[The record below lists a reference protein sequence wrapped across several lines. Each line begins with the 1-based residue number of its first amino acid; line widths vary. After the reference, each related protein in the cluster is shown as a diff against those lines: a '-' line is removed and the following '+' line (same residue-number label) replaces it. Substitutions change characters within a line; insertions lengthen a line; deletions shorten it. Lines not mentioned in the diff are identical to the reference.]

1 MAQAFLDDWTSRA
14 DDALGIF
21 FAEAPIFMVSAAP
34 DWTIRRISG
43 HFAGALG
50 HEPDAL
56 CGRPFTDLLTR
67 TSRRRALRDLIPRFA
82 ETGQISGA
90 ELDFLRADG
99 TVLPAVMDARERRP
113 GAGGEVLA
121 VLHDDSEA
129 RAARAEL
136 GRAIAEAQEASRA
149 KSRFLAAMGHEIR
162 TPMNVILGFAQLL
175 RMSGLDET
183 RRAHVEAIESAGG
196 TLMNLLSD
204 LLDLSRAESG
214 QMRVEAEPFD
224 LDPFL
229 ARLAKWWQT
238 PASEKGLRLRVSKDH
253 GLPDTIVSDRG
264 RIQQVLNNF
273 IGNAI
278 KFTDTGWVTLSVEEL
293 ERDGSRARIRFA
305 VTDTG
310 PGLTADEAAQL
321 FRPFV
326 RIDSDC
332 GKDRGGWGLGLA
344 ICHEIA
350 QAMGGTVGV
359 DSRPDSGAT
368 FYFDVTAGIAG
379 PVADLPA
386 DRPADRP
393 ADLPGSISARAAA
406 ADGGLDI
413 LVAEDD
419 AASRAMLCE
428 MLAGL
433 GHRATPAADGI
444 DALKALRTGRFD
456 MVILDLSMPR
466 LGGVGAV
473 RRIRRLG
480 GPARRVPVIACSA
493 QLGDRAGLRR
503 AGMDA
508 FLPKPVD
515 RARMERLIARLAP
528 DAAADTGA

>member
-50 HEPDAL
+50 HDPDAL
-56 CGRPFTDLLTR
+56 RGRPFTDLLTR

-129 RAARAEL
+129 RATRAEL

-214 QMRVEAEPFD
+214 QMRVEAEPFE

-229 ARLAKWWQT
+229 AQLAKWWQS

-253 GLPDTIVSDRG
+253 GLPAAIVSDRG

-293 ERDGSRARIRFA
+293 ERDVSRARIRFA

-332 GKDRGGWGLGLA
+332 SKDRGGWGLGLA

-368 FYFDVTAGIAG
+368 FYFDVEAGIAG
-379 PVADLPA
+379 TAADLPDVA
-386 DRPADRP
+386 PTPAVE
-393 ADLPGSISARAAA
+393 AG
-406 ADGGLDI
+406 GGLDI

-433 GHRATPAADGI
+433 GHRVTAAADGI

-493 QLGDRAGLRR
+493 QLDDRESLRR

-515 RARMERLIARLAP
+515 RGRMERLIARLAP
-528 DAAADTGA
+528 DTDADADTGT

>member
-1 MAQAFLDDWTSRA
+1 MAQAFLDDWTVPA
-14 DDALGIF
+14 DDSLAAF
-21 FAEAPIFMVSAAP
+21 FAEAPIFMVSTDP

-43 HFAGALG
+43 HFARALG
-50 HEPDAL
+50 HDPDSL
-56 CGRPFTDLLTR
+56 QGRRFSQLLTR
-67 TSRRRALRDLIPRFA
+67 TSRRRALSDLIPRFA
-82 ETGQISGA
+82 ETGQITGA

-99 TVLPAVMDARERRP
+99 TVLPVVMDARERRP

-121 VLHDDSEA
+121 ILHDNSEA
-129 RAARAEL
+129 RAAREDL

-214 QMRVEAEPFD
+214 QMRVESRAFD

-229 ARLAKWWQT
+229 AQLARWWQG
-238 PASEKGLRLRVSKDH
+238 PAAEKGLRLRVSKDH
-253 GLPDTIVSDRG
+253 GLPAAIVSDRG

-273 IGNAI
+273 LGNAI
-278 KFTDTGWVTLSVEEL
+278 KFTDTGWVTLAVEEL
-293 ERDGSRARIRFA
+293 ERDATGARIRFA

-310 PGLTADEAAQL
+310 PGLTPDEATQL

-332 GKDRGGWGLGLA
+332 SKDRGGWGLGLA

-359 DSRPDSGAT
+359 ESNPGHGAT
-368 FYFDVTAGIAG
+368 FYFDVEAGLTGTPADAPG
-379 PVADLPA
+379 PVPA
-386 DRPADRP
+386 AVAPPAE
-393 ADLPGSISARAAA
+393 
-406 ADGGLDI
+406 GLDI
-413 LVAEDD
+413 LLAEDD

-428 MLAGL
+428 MLTGL
-433 GHRATPAADGI
+433 GHRVTAAADGI
-444 DALKALRTGRFD
+444 DALKTLNRGRFD
-456 MVILDLSMPR
+456 LVILDLSMPR
-466 LGGVGAV
+466 LDGLGAV

-480 GPARRVPVIACSA
+480 SPARRVPVIACSA
-493 QLGDRAGLRR
+493 QLDDRESLRR
-503 AGMDA
+503 AGMDG

-515 RARMERLIARLAP
+515 RDRMERLIARLIPAAGR
-528 DAAADTGA
+528 DAEP

>member
-1 MAQAFLDDWTSRA
+1 MAQALLDDWTSRA
-14 DDALGIF
+14 DDALGVF
-21 FAEAPIFMVSAAP
+21 FAEAPILMVSAAP

-50 HEPDAL
+50 HDPDAL
-56 CGRPFTDLLTR
+56 IGRPFTDLLTR
-67 TSRRRALRDLIPRFA
+67 TSRRRALRDLIPGFA

-90 ELDFLRADG
+90 ELDLLRADG

-121 VLHDDSEA
+121 VLHDNSEA
-129 RAARAEL
+129 RAAREDL

-214 QMRVEAEPFD
+214 QMRIQAAPFA

-229 ARLAKWWQT
+229 AQLAKWWQS
-238 PASEKGLRLRVSKDH
+238 PASAKGLRLRVSKDH
-253 GLPDTIVSDRG
+253 GLPALIVSDRG

-278 KFTDTGWVTLSVEEL
+278 KFTDAGWITLSVEEL
-293 ERDGSRARIRFA
+293 ERDDTGARIRFA

-310 PGLTADEAAQL
+310 PGLSADEAAQL

-326 RIDSDC
+326 RIDSDS

-344 ICHEIA
+344 ICQEIA

-359 DSRPDSGAT
+359 ESRPDCGAT
-368 FYFDVTAGIAG
+368 FFFDVTAGDAG
-379 PVADLPA
+379 PEADLPA
-386 DRPADRP
+386 DLTGAIPAP
-393 ADLPGSISARAAA
+393 AAA

-433 GHRATPAADGI
+433 GHRATPAADGLE
-444 DALKALRTGRFD
+444 ALKALRTGRFD
-456 MVILDLSMPR
+456 MVILDLSMPGLDGR
-466 LGGVGAV
+466 GAV

-493 QLGDRAGLRR
+493 QLDDRAGLRR

-508 FLPKPVD
+508 FLAKPVD

-528 DAAADTGA
+528 DPEANTGA